1 MTIEPIATDVL
12 VIGGGGAG
20 FRAAIAARENGARV
34 SLLSKGPLA
43 RCGATPMAGADF
55 TLDGRSL
62 SEMGFDGEPGDSKEL
77 FFSDIV
83 HQGYYLNNQR
93 LVEQYVQAAPE
104 RLKELM
110 DWGIAI
116 LHSEQRAVL
125 TTGINIMDA
134 LFRRARAVG
143 VDMFEDVMLV
153 DLVTHNGKVAGA
165 LALDIE
171 TGDFSAFQSKAVV
184 MATGGWH
191 KAFWPNTGMR
201 DLSGEGIAI
210 AHRAGADIGNMEF
223 ITFCCNVLLC
233 PPAWQGSIAT
243 YLLHTVLGGRLTNR
257 TGECFLD
264 KYDPYI
270 VLKGTTTEWNKSF
283 ISYATMRE
291 VREGKGSPHGGVY
304 YGRGEL
310 PWESFEAIGSFLF
323 PNWKYKALDL
333 SELGRKLENG
343 ETAEVGPAVEYF
355 DGGVVVNERFE
366 TTMEGLYAA
375 GECTLGPFGANRI
388 AAAITEMLVHGAD
401 AGRNAAAY
409 ARSVGAQP
417 LDKQTVKEKLHTLM
431 LPLTR
436 QEGIGP
442 AQVRRRV
449 QEMAHKSLGPI
460 RNREELLSF
469 IRFLEELRENELVQL
484 ATSSKSRAY
493 NKEWIDALELAN
505 MVHLLEAAS
514 RSALFRTES
523 RGVHYREDHPYT
535 DNDTW
540 LHESIVKLTDKGLTV
555 TKRPV
560 SVTTITPPKGVT
572 PYLDMMKSMMEAHSS
587 VGGHH

>member
-1 MTIEPIATDVL
+1 
-12 VIGGGGAG
+12 
-20 FRAAIAARENGARV
+20 
-34 SLLSKGPLA
+34 
-43 RCGATPMAGADF
+43 
-55 TLDGRSL
+55 
-62 SEMGFDGEPGDSKEL
+62 
-77 FFSDIV
+77 
-83 HQGYYLNNQR
+83 
-93 LVEQYVQAAPE
+93 
-104 RLKELM
+104 
-110 DWGIAI
+110 
-116 LHSEQRAVL
+116 
-125 TTGINIMDA
+125 
-134 LFRRARAVG
+134 
-143 VDMFEDVMLV
+143 
-153 DLVTHNGKVAGA
+153 
-165 LALDIE
+165 
-171 TGDFSAFQSKAVV
+171 
-184 MATGGWH
+184 
-191 KAFWPNTGMR
+191 
-201 DLSGEGIAI
+201 
-210 AHRAGADIGNMEF
+210 
-223 ITFCCNVLLC
+223 
-233 PPAWQGSIAT
+233 
-243 YLLHTVLGGRLTNR
+243 
-257 TGECFLD
+257 
-264 KYDPYI
+264 
-270 VLKGTTTEWNKSF
+270 
-283 ISYATMRE
+283 
-291 VREGKGSPHGGVY
+291 
-304 YGRGEL
+304 
-310 PWESFEAIGSFLF
+310 
-323 PNWKYKALDL
+323 
-333 SELGRKLENG
+333 
-343 ETAEVGPAVEYF
+343 
-355 DGGVVVNERFE
+355 
-366 TTMEGLYAA
+366 
-375 GECTLGPFGANRI
+375 
-388 AAAITEMLVHGAD
+388 MLVHGAD